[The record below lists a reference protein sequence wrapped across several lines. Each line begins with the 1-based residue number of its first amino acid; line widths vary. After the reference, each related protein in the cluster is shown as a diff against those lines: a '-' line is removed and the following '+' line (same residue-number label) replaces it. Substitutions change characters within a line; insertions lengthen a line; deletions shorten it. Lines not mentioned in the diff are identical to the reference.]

1 LAFGIHSCIGAAMSR
16 MEGEVA
22 IGAFF
27 DRFESV
33 ELIDVEP
40 RVQAASLPLTRAL
53 NTSGG
58 RLGLTT
64 ERNDGKGKVT
74 GPGQVTG
81 TVGHTDPNANWMGS
95 FNPIATMT
103 LPHAD

>member
-1 LAFGIHSCIGAAMSR
+1 VAPTNLDVDRLDGGSRALAFGIHSCIRSAMAK

-40 RVQAASLPLTRAL
+40 RLQAATLPLTRGFEHIRVEL
-53 NTSGG
+53 GG
-58 RLGLTT
+58 
-64 ERNDGKGKVT
+64 
-74 GPGQVTG
+74 
-81 TVGHTDPNANWMGS
+81 
-95 FNPIATMT
+95 
-103 LPHAD
+103 